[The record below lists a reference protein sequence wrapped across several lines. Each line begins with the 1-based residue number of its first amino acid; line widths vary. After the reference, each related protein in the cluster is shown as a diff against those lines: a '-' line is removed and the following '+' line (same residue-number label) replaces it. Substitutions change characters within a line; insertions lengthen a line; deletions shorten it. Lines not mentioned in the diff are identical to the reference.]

1 MKIISYALRIF
12 VVAISIPTP
21 VNALAEQRNDQ
32 IDQYSVDAVYGN
44 ARVLFSRL
52 DVVSDDQGLFI
63 EGKIRRRSA
72 NTPVLS
78 GHVDVLVTAA
88 NGDVLLD
95 TTAQY
100 TPSILLR
107 HTNSISQRGSRFK
120 VKLPESMPK
129 DADIK
134 VAYHRNVFQENASSA
149 PALHQKNSLI

>member
-1 MKIISYALRIF
+1 MKIISYAVRIC
-12 VVAISIPTP
+12 VSVISITMA
-21 VNALAEQRNDQ
+21 VNAIAEQRNDQ
-32 IDQYSVDAVYGN
+32 SDQYSVEAVYGN

-63 EGKIRRRSA
+63 KGKIRRRSA
-72 NTPVLS
+72 NTPVRS
-78 GHVDVLVTAA
+78 GHVDILVTAA

-100 TPSILLR
+100 TPAILLR
-107 HTNSISQRGSRFK
+107 YTHSIGQRGSRFK

-134 VAYHRNVFQENASSA
+134 VAYHRNVFRENASSA